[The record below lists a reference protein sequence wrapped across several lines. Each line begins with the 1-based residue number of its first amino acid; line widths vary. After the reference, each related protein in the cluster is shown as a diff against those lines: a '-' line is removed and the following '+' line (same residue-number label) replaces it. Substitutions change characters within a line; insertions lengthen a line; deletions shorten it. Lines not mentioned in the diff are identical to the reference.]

1 MLSYI
6 KRVLRV
12 FYLLSE
18 IGLVCVHV
26 NVYLYLYLN
35 VCLISVLV
43 NECQHVVV
51 SLKEHVGF
59 TGLCVFLL
67 ACKKAFI
74 LRFSII
80 NMI

>member
-6 KRVLRV
+6 KLVLRV

-18 IGLVCVHV
+18 VGLVCVH
-26 NVYLYLYLN
+26 VYLYLYLN